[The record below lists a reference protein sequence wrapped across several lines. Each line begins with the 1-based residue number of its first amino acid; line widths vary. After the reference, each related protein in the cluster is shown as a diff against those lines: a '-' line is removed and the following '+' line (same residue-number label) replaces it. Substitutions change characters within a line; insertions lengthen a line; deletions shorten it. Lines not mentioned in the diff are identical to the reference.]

1 MASQE
6 PVDLASLLVKGSIL
20 GAVVYF
26 GSRFGMSETQLAVL
40 MPFALV
46 SLTLAFLRIG
56 DKQH

>member
-6 PVDLASLLVKGSIL
+6 PIDLANLLVKGSIL

-46 SLTLAFLRIG
+46 FITLVFLQIG
-56 DKQH
+56 DK